1 MLAREIRSAR
11 LPTKAALHNAVAGTV
26 AIQPRAYGGQRSLER
41 KGKFVRLHSEPL
53 RFARVHI

>member
-1 MLAREIRSAR
+1 MKG